1 MFRIL
6 FVDDE
11 PEMKVDPLIDWLKEK
26 EISFSYELKRSVN
39 AALRYIDEHSSEINL
54 IVTDL
59 GLPLFDNGEGWTTLR
74 GMLIVDQVV
83 RKKLKI
89 PVIINS
95 TTEPPKE
102 KLQKYAANGTI
113 IKHCQLLNDGR
124 TMLRFVQK
132 NNIHLIESSRDGI
145 FTFWVDSEDEEY
157 VKQCFNQIK
166 NTMANVPTSSLTRE
180 SNIIKLDCGDKA
192 VEEAIEFILQTNED
206 YLFSLQTN

>member
-59 GLPLFDNGEGWTTLR
+59 GLPIFDNGEGWTTLR

-102 KLQKYAANGTI
+102 KLQKY
-113 IKHCQLLNDGR
+113 
-124 TMLRFVQK
+124 
-132 NNIHLIESSRDGI
+132 
-145 FTFWVDSEDEEY
+145 
-157 VKQCFNQIK
+157 
-166 NTMANVPTSSLTRE
+166 TSSLTRE